1 MHRTTH
7 SDRYDLPSGV
17 PQGSVL
23 SPLLF
28 NVVMADLPQHLHKNI
43 HISMYADD
51 ICLWTSGV
59 QLPAL
64 QRWLQDA
71 LDCTVAFLTQRG
83 MDISPEKT
91 VFLPFTRKKMNNFQ
105 LQLSTQPVQR
115 VSHHRF
121 LGVIIDAQLTWA
133 AHTKYLKGRADARI
147 NILRHLTGPRWGM
160 STSSLLTVHRALIQQ
175 MAAYHLPVLNNIC
188 ATSENILQGVLARSL
203 KVCLGVPSA
212 TSNTLTIAEAKE
224 PPFEA
229 LRVRETVR
237 HYLRLCT
244 QHDHHPLVRK
254 LLRRNSSF
262 LKALS
267 PYRRT
272 LPTARPQQADPHPP
286 WTLQTPPI
294 CTTVPG
300 INQGK
305 SSLPP
310 FAMRQYCLEL
320 MERHKGRVAIFT
332 DGSTTLS
339 GSASAFVIPEHK
351 REGIARLSHRT
362 SSTAAE
368 LVAVQLAMSYLATLE
383 LPAQWIVY
391 CDSKAGLQAISSFL
405 EKGRTA
411 STVRDLLLGLYNPF
425 LRSIDPLME
434 FVIAC
439 HRSRKEESLLLRLRL
454 NVARTP
460 SLLFNMG
467 RLNSPNYI
475 VSGVEADIPHQLLHS
490 QQHLH
495 HRNTLRCRLLQVGC
509 NDLSLAA
516 LLGPVLHPN
525 QWAVTAALFG
535 FL

>member
-1 MHRTTH
+1 M
-7 SDRYDLPSGV
+7 V
-17 PQGSVL
+17 
-23 SPLLF
+23 
-28 NVVMADLPQHLHKNI
+28 DLPQHLHKNI

-64 QRWLQDA
+64 QRRLQDA

-188 ATSENILQGVLARSL
+188 ATSENMLQGVLARSL

-212 TSNTLTIAEAKE
+212 TSNTLTVAEAKE

-229 LRVRETVR
+229 LGVRETVR
-237 HYLRLCT
+237 QYLRLCT

-272 LPTARPQQADPHPP
+272 LPTRPQQADPHPP

-310 FAMRQYCLEL
+310 LAMRQYCLEL

-332 DGSTTLS
+332 DGSTTIS

-351 REGIARLSHRT
+351 REGIPRLSHRT
-362 SSTAAE
+362 SSTTAK
-368 LVAVQLAMSYLATLE
+368 LVAVQLAMTYLATVE

-391 CDSKAGLQAISSFL
+391 CDSKAGLEAISSFL

-411 STVRDLLLGLYNPF
+411 STVRDLLLGY
-425 LRSIDPLME
+425 RKCTDIGHD
-434 FVIAC
+434 VILQWIPGHIGISGNEKADEMANIA
-439 HRSRKEESLLLRLRL
+439 HLSSTEYLVTFSKQDIKSLLKSMTDDIR
-454 NVARTP
+454 RTK
-460 SLLFNMG
+460 
-467 RLNSPNYI
+467 
-475 VSGVEADIPHQLLHS
+475 
-490 QQHLH
+490 
-495 HRNTLRCRLLQVGC
+495 
-509 NDLSLAA
+509 
-516 LLGPVLHPN
+516 
-525 QWAVTAALFG
+525 
-535 FL
+535 

>member
-1 MHRTTH
+1 MLSMNCMLNGVKVRTLRWVEDFLRGRSVYMKTEDGD

-43 HISMYADD
+43 HIGMYADA

-64 QRWLQDA
+64 QRRLQDA
-71 LDCTVAFLTQRG
+71 LDCTLAFLTQRG

-121 LGVIIDAQLTWA
+121 LGVIIDA
-133 AHTKYLKGRADARI
+133 ADTRI

-212 TSNTLTIAEAKE
+212 TSNTLTVAEAKE

-229 LRVRETVR
+229 LRVCETVL

-286 WTLQTPPI
+286 STLQTPSI

-310 FAMRQYCLEL
+310 LAMRQHCLEL

-362 SSTAAE
+362 SSTTAE
-368 LVAVQLAMSYLATLE
+368 LVVVQLAMTYLATLE
-383 LPAQWIVY
+383 LPAQWLMY
-391 CDSKAGLQAISSFL
+391 CDSKAGLEATSSFL
-405 EKGRTA
+405 GKGRTA
-411 STVRDLLLGLYNPF
+411 STVRDLLLWYRKCTDIGHDVVLQWIPGHIGISGNEKA
-425 LRSIDPLME
+425 DKMAN
-434 FVIAC
+434 IA
-439 HRSRKEESLLLRLRL
+439 HLSSTEHLVAFSKQDIKSLLKSMTDDIR
-454 NVARTP
+454 RT
-460 SLLFNMG
+460 
-467 RLNSPNYI
+467 
-475 VSGVEADIPHQLLHS
+475 
-490 QQHLH
+490 
-495 HRNTLRCRLLQVGC
+495 
-509 NDLSLAA
+509 
-516 LLGPVLHPN
+516 
-525 QWAVTAALFG
+525 
-535 FL
+535 